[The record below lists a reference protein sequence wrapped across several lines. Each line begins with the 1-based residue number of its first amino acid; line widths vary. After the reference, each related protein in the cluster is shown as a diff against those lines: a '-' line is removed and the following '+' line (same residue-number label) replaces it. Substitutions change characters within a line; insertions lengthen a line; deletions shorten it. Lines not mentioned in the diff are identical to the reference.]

1 MAVTQPADISKV
13 CGNQVKLFLHL
24 PGSRHKRCVS
34 QRQGDVVLTEHIRKS
49 GVKPGLVANLD
60 YKFVVG
66 RKLLQE
72 ECQYSQK
79 IILLRKFLAVEQ
91 RKLKHH
97 RTKLWTKKFHRF
109 HELLEF

>member
-1 MAVTQPADISKV
+1 CYFLDSIAVAKPADIRKV

-34 QRQGDVVLTEHIRKS
+34 QRQGHVVLPEHIRKS
-49 GVKPGLVANLD
+49 AIKPALVANLD

-72 ECQYSQK
+72 ECLYRQK
-79 IILLRKFLAVEQ
+79 IILLRESPPVEQ

-97 RTKLWTKKFHRF
+97 
-109 HELLEF
+109 